1 MTHSMGMVMIILALL
16 GTPGGSDAL
25 QPEPVETVVSG
36 TLVKLDLESL
46 RGLITTDLGKPV
58 FFEVPKAYLFEN
70 VMVGARITVQ
80 LDEQGRAI
88 KVMDTSLPDFMV
100 MPTLLPTGVSSIQPL
115 AANLDLTEPL
125 PARGSIPSP

>member
-1 MTHSMGMVMIILALL
+1 MTHSMAIVMIVLALL

-100 MPTLLPTGVSSIQPL
+100 MPALLPTGVSSLHPL
-115 AANLDLTEPL
+115 AASLGRAEPL
-125 PARGSIPSP
+125 PAQRAIPSR